1 MTHRSIFSQRIN
13 DIASDPANVYHDDY
27 WAKSDKKNH
36 SIQPKSLNGKAIVI
50 AALIVGMAFLGLC
63 IHIWNLLP

>member
-13 DIASDPANVYHDDY
+13 DIASDPTNVYHDDY

-36 SIQPKSLNGKAIVI
+36 SIQPRSLNGKAVTVT
-50 AALIVGMAFLGLC
+50 ALIGGVLFIGLC